1 MNYSTFIVKILNQP
15 KTIFFKQNFLVTEVW
30 VQFPQ
35 IRLKSAKNQF
45 KIFVWGDFSLTNY
58 HINDYVIIEGYIA
71 MSNVKPQNKIEVSVL
86 KIYPF
91 VLNEKKN
98 VQ

>member
-1 MNYSTFIVKILNQP
+1 MNYSTFIVKILKQP
-15 KTIFFKQNFLVTEVW
+15 KTILFKQNYLVTEVL

-35 IRLKSAKNQF
+35 IRLKTAKNQF
-45 KIFVWGDFSLTNY
+45 KIFVWGDLSLANY
-58 HINDYVIIEGYIA
+58 DVNDYIIIEGYIG
-71 MSNVKPQNKIEVSVL
+71 MSNEKPQNKIEVSVL